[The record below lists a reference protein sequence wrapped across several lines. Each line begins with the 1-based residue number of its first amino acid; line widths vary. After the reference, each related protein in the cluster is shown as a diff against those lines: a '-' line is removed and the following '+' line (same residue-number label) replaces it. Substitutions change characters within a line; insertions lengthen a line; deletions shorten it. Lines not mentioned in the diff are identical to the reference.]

1 MCMLFVIILLLLLFF
16 WELTP
21 FDGVS
26 TIVCF
31 LQLLILFVVFLGSS
45 SYLLYLNLPLETTNW
60 KKNVWLRC
68 SGDMKDRNKES
79 KEKMK

>member
-1 MCMLFVIILLLLLFF
+1 MCMLFVIILLLLRF

-31 LQLLILFVVFLGSS
+31 LQLLILFVVYLGSS
-45 SYLLYLNLPLETTNW
+45 SYLLYLNLPLETTN
-60 KKNVWLRC
+60 
-68 SGDMKDRNKES
+68 
-79 KEKMK
+79 